1 MRGGVGGERPSRQVH
16 ELAQTVP
23 RNDRG
28 HEGRSHHQEI
38 NMGRE
43 YILEKGGKAG
53 LLAQPATIYR
63 NEALHCN
70 RALVRHPYGG
80 AWRRADPGPRWDS
93 VCRDDAAHQAAR
105 VPEDPPSH
113 RLVVKP
119 EGGPRTWRAG
129 QWEEVPP
136 PPALSREGA
145 RSFGCAWE
153 NLHSW
158 RLQRPWSRNS
168 QQMPG
173 GRPR

>member
-1 MRGGVGGERPSRQVH
+1 MVSAPVAKYTNLHRLFPAMIGATRGGLTRKS
-16 ELAQTVP
+16 TW
-23 RNDRG
+23 
-28 HEGRSHHQEI
+28 EG
-38 NMGRE
+38 NT
-43 YILEKGGKAG
+43 YLKKGKAG